1 MNIKYMNLYKEG
13 AKQFESR
20 EGIEDNYEEVMED
33 LGWNAFYND
42 GYKCQS
48 DCECYFIIT
57 EVYGIETGN
66 NWMDEILTNSTQGA
80 A

>member
-1 MNIKYMNLYKEG
+1 MTIKYNDLYREG

-42 GYKCQS
+42 GYKCRS
-48 DCECYFIIT
+48 DAEAYFIIV
-57 EVYGIETGN
+57 EYYGIETGN
-66 NWMDEILTNSTQGA
+66 NWFDEVITERTQGA